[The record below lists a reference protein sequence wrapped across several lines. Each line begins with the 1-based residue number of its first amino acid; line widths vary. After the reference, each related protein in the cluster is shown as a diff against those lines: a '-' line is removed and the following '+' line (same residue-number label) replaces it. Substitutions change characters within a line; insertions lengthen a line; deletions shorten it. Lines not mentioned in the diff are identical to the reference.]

1 MAQPCTPSSAL
12 FSVGA
17 QLNSGTVNTSLSSN
31 HGCVVRC
38 SAVVPPCWCRA
49 SLYPGYCLLLRS
61 PAWNSQQGASGPWPH
76 TVCNTVSL
84 DAIAL
89 THHDSEFHDR

>member
-38 SAVVPPCWCRA
+38 SAVVPPVGVARA
-49 SLYPGYCLLLRS
+49 CILVIVSCSDL
-61 PAWNSQQGASGPWPH
+61 PH
-76 TVCNTVSL
+76 G
-84 DAIAL
+84 
-89 THHDSEFHDR
+89 THSRARAGRGRTRCVTLCISMRLH